1 MLLEDCL
8 NEDVLIETRVVWARK
23 GKNQVVKKYRC
34 TYGTRK
40 GRAVSSPSQCAA
52 PIDLKKR
59 LQLRKTKAKYGP
71 RLIRK
76 ALRTKKYNIASKRI
90 QAMNK
95 RR

>member
-8 NEDVLIETRVVWARK
+8 NEDVLIETKVVWARK

-59 LQLRKTKAKYGP
+59 LQLRKTKA
-71 RLIRK
+71 
-76 ALRTKKYNIASKRI
+76 LRTKKYNIASKRI
-90 QAMNK
+90 KAMNK